1 MKTKEESFS
10 GMKLAGIPM
19 LIFNFGLL
27 VAIAVFL
34 VWVANQNLSVVPLT
48 ISIVVAAVLFIVN
61 CIMWGGFMQIEPNE
75 ARVMIFFGEYEG
87 TVKDNG
93 FFWVNPFYTKKKLTL
108 RARNLDAE
116 PIKVN
121 DKTGNPIMI
130 WYGSGL
136 EGNRYL

>member
-61 CIMWGGFMQIEPNE
+61 CIMWGGFMQI
-75 ARVMIFFGEYEG
+75 
-87 TVKDNG
+87 
-93 FFWVNPFYTKKKLTL
+93 
-108 RARNLDAE
+108 
-116 PIKVN
+116 
-121 DKTGNPIMI
+121 
-130 WYGSGL
+130 
-136 EGNRYL
+136 